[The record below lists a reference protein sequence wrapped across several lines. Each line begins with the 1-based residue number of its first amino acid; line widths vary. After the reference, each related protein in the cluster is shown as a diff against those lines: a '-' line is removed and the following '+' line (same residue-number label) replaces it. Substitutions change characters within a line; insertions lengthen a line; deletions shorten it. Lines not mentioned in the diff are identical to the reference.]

1 MALRAGAVR
10 RRFEG
15 TAGVGGWLARAILTR
30 ERDDESKISGG
41 PSCAAVGELG
51 RDLLV
56 ALGLRGLSV
65 SQERRK

>member
-1 MALRAGAVR
+1 MVRAVGA
-10 RRFEG
+10 
-15 TAGVGGWLARAILTR
+15 R
-30 ERDDESKISGG
+30 ERGEKPKISVE